1 MKLVIDTNVIFSAL
15 LKEGKTRDIL
25 LNEDVEIYIPEY
37 FFSELMDYEDM
48 IVNRTGMDKDEYR
61 TLIDLLFLNID
72 VVPKEDF
79 EDELNK
85 AKDIMEEI
93 DSDDSPFLGLAMKK
107 DCILWSDDGH
117 FDDQNE
123 VKVLGT
129 TDVIRRTLE

>member
-37 FFSELMDYEDM
+37 FFSELMNYEDM
-48 IVNRTGMDKDEYR
+48 IVKRTGIDKDEYR

-72 VVPKEDF
+72 VVPKEEF
-79 EDELNK
+79 EEELDQ
-85 AKDIMEEI
+85 AKEIMEEI
-93 DSDDSPFLGLAMKK
+93 DPDDSPFLGLAMEK
-107 DCILWSDDGH
+107 DCFLWSDDGH
-117 FDDQNE
+117 FDDQDE

-129 TDVIRRTLE
+129 TEVIKRTL